1 MVRIATGFDLHKLV
15 LGRPLVIGGVTIP
28 YHKGLLAH
36 SDGDV
41 LIHSIIDALLSAANL
56 PNIGEIF
63 PDHDPQYKNIS
74 SLNLLQKVMEEF
86 STSKIQ
92 ILNLDNIILCENPK
106 LNPHILSMKHCLTPI
121 LNIKNEQL
129 SIKPKTMEGIGVI
142 GKEEA
147 IAVLTTL
154 LVNDQS

>member
-1 MVRIATGFDLHKLV
+1 VIRIATGFDLHKLV
-15 LGRPLVIGGVTIP
+15 TGRPLILGGVNIS

-56 PNIGEIF
+56 PNIGELF

-74 SLNLLQKVMEEF
+74 SLILLQKVMESF
-86 STSKIQ
+86 SSSKIQ
-92 ILNLDNIILCENPK
+92 ILNLDNIILCEKPK
-106 LNPHILSMKHCLTPI
+106 LNPHILEMKHCLTPI

-154 LVNDQS
+154 LVDDKT